1 MLKRIITRNEK
12 SIENEGKKLI
22 EEFLIPEFD
31 AIKSKN
37 PDLDFLVIDFIL
49 SGEDKYVYD
58 SIKGSTKES
67 TEEIL
72 ELVED
77 IALKYGIQAYKK
89 PEKVQKYTFIKELK
103 RRWFFLNV
111 LRGNNYMSLW
121 SEKIKRI
128 ENLVKKKEIKMIG
141 PSEDNVITIRILT
154 NEEKAKK
161 YKQQIVSLCESLD
174 VAVKVSK
181 SGKLITIKCEN
192 YTITEI
198 IKEIFDPNC

>member
-12 SIENEGKKLI
+12 SIENEGKNLI

-31 AIKSKN
+31 EIKSKN

-49 SGEDKYVYD
+49 SREDKYVYD

-72 ELVED
+72 ELAEN
-77 IALKYGIQAYKK
+77 ISLKYGIQAYKK
-89 PEKVQKYTFIKELK
+89 TEKLQKYTFIKELK

-174 VAVKVSK
+174 ATVKVSK
-181 SGKLITIKCEN
+181 SGKLITIKCAN

-198 IKEIFDPNC
+198 IKEIFDQNC